1 MLTMVEVQVKTSIF
15 LHFQTFLLVKMIYKK
30 KTGHFLCL
38 GVETRKV
45 VPGLECLQSQAMAIH

>member
-30 KTGHFLCL
+30 KQGIFSAW
-38 GVETRKV
+38 G
-45 VPGLECLQSQAMAIH
+45 